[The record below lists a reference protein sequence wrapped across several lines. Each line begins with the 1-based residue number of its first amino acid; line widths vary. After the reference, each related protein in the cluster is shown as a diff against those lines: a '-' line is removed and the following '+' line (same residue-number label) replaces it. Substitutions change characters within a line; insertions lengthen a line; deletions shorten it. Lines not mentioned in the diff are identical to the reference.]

1 MKRERLVSRTSVALG
16 SLVSVALGI
25 VLYAAPAHASGQT
38 VDGTVLLASNGGG
51 VARREWNAS
60 AGAVNGVN
68 GYVFAVDPTS
78 VGTYFNLT
86 PTATSTGV
94 GTLSIAFYTDMV
106 NGITCDSV
114 TGVSSGA
121 VGVVCGS
128 YAIVYLDPGANVSFH
143 YVSGLPVPTPPPF
156 VSSNFTF
163 SAPIALAPAAG
174 YTTGNIGEPS
184 VDVDPA
190 NRNIYVSAPTGVPCG
205 ANTTDECVAFWR
217 STDGGSTFVQP
228 APGAL
233 QHPIGGGD
241 SDVIHDGTSNVLV
254 ADLRTLT
261 SAGVF
266 RSVDQGNTWT
276 STTTAPCNDREWIA
290 WGGWHTA
297 TGPATIYETNNA
309 GACTTGLLSFYRS
322 LDDGLTFLPTGFVA
336 SDLSQFG
343 YMVDTTQNSIEAK
356 LAVDPMTGA
365 IYVAWATAA
374 IQDGTNASLRLVLVG
389 KSTDGGFTW
398 TNKLVYSG
406 PPGTSVGNLFPVDA
420 VDHAGN
426 VYVAF
431 STQLPGQNYGVYMV
445 SSHDA
450 GSTWSAATRVNPA
463 AQTAVFPAI
472 AAGDRGRVDLTWI
485 GANGVTSPNDPSA
498 QWNIYFAQSK
508 KAYASSPAWSNG
520 QVSTKVMHLGDICNQ
535 GLNCNI
541 FGGNRD
547 LLDFISVA
555 IDGSGNANAV
565 WTDDASQSPK
575 AVMYS
580 KQIGGPTT
588 GKQPPIA

>member
-1 MKRERLVSRTSVALG
+1 MTRKRLMSPALVGFG
-16 SLVSVALGI
+16 SLLSVVLGI
-25 VLYAAPAHASGQT
+25 VLYAPAVHAGGQT
-38 VDGTVLLASNGGG
+38 VDGTVLLAANGGG
-51 VARREWNAS
+51 VARREWTAS
-60 AGAVNGVN
+60 AGAINGVN

-78 VGTYFNLT
+78 IGTYFNLT
-86 PTATSTGV
+86 PASSSTGT
-94 GTLSIAFYTDMV
+94 GTLFIAFYTDMV
-106 NGITCDSV
+106 NGITCDSFGGTP
-114 TGVSSGA
+114 TGAAGA
-121 VGVVCGS
+121 VCGA
-128 YAIVYLDPGANVSFH
+128 YGIVYLDPGASVTFH
-143 YVSGLPVPTPPPF
+143 YVSGLPAPAPPPF
-156 VSSNFTF
+156 VSSSFTF

-174 YTTGNIGEPS
+174 QTTGNIGEPS
-184 VDVDPA
+184 VDVDPG
-190 NRNIYVSAPTGVPCG
+190 NGNIYVSAPTGVPCG
-205 ANTTDECVAFWR
+205 LNTTDECVAFWR
-217 STDGGSTFVQP
+217 STDAGKTFVQP
-228 APGAL
+228 APGAFH
-233 QHPIGGGD
+233 HPIGGGD
-241 SDVIHDGTSNVLV
+241 SDVIHDGTGNVLV

-266 RSVDQGNTWT
+266 RSIDQGNTWT

-297 TGPATIYETNNA
+297 TGPGTIYETNNA
-309 GACTTGLLSFYRS
+309 GACQAGLLSFYRS

-336 SDLSQFG
+336 SDLRQFG

-356 LAVDPMTGA
+356 LAIDPMTGA

-406 PPGTSVGNLFPVDA
+406 PPGTSVGNLFPVAA
-420 VDHAGN
+420 VDHSGN

-431 STQLPGQNYGVYMV
+431 STQLPGQNYGVYLV

-450 GSTWSAATRVNPA
+450 GATWSSANRVNPA
-463 AQTAVFPAI
+463 AQTAIFPAI
-472 AAGDRGRVDLTWI
+472 AAGDRGRVDLIWI

-498 QWNIYFAQSK
+498 QWNIYFAQSR
-508 KAYASSPAWSNG
+508 KAYASSPLWSNG
-520 QVSTKVMHLGDICNQ
+520 QISTSVMHRGDICNQ

-541 FGGNRD
+541 FGGNRN

-555 IDGSGNANAV
+555 IDGHGKANAV

-575 AVMYS
+575 AVMFS
-580 KQIGGPTT
+580 KQTGGPTT